1 MPVGSVAVVVPPQ
14 VAAALAAIAN
24 TQTAELAVSAEL
36 EQGIQASSGSANP
49 NLGQIV
55 DLTV

>member
-24 TQTAELAVSAEL
+24 TQTAEIAVATQL
-36 EQGIQASSGSANP
+36 EQGIQASSGSTNP
-49 NLGQIV
+49 NLGQVV
-55 DLTV
+55 DLSV